1 MTITKLFSYLV
12 VIAMTFIIFWAQNQI
27 SITDSLIPELPWGIV
42 SLIDLYSGFIFISI
56 WIFFKEKFSTAFGW
70 TIFMMILGNLTTA
83 IYVLYSFKKAEG
95 SMEKFFL
102 GKNI

>member
-27 SITDSLIPELPWGIV
+27 SITDSPIPELPWGIV

-56 WIFFKEKFSTAFGW
+56 WIFFKEKFSTAFVW

-83 IYVLYSFKKAEG
+83 IYVLYSFKKAGG